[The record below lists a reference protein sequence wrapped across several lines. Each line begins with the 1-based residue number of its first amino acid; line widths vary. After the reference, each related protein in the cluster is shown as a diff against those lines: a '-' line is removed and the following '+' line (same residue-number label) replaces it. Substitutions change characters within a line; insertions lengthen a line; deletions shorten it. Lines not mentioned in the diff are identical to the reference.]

1 VHKRPP
7 KGYRFFL
14 SVTELVGLKAIV
26 NNRKKRLDIGRA
38 NKHMR
43 FMSKA
48 RGREMEMASMAM
60 ADLCKAKADKR

>member
-1 VHKRPP
+1 MNDVH
-7 KGYRFFL
+7 
-14 SVTELVGLKAIV
+14 AH
-26 NNRKKRLDIGRA
+26 IGRA

-48 RGREMEMASMAM
+48 RGREMEMESMAM